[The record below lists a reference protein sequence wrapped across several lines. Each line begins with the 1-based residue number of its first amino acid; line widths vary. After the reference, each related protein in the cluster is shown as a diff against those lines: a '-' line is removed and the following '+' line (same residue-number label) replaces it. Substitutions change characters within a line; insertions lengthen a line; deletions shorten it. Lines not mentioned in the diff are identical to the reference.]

1 MELQLKLYDF
11 KWVFKKQINPKDV
24 FSDIAFQEQTN
35 WWQWDIGIVVKWL
48 LNDYKV
54 SDIIEIKDSIN
65 GARYTWILESIK
77 VVEFESWTTLELKF
91 LGVFTALNDLIFKS
105 WWLKTFTATWTPWN
119 LIKQVIDSFNAEY
132 WTIQDTQILQT
143 NLIRYTWTSIDVTW
157 TSVNIDFANDNC
169 LSAINKI
176 IKNTPFIYYI
186 WVDWI
191 ITVINKVNAIV
202 KTVTFEKEILSI
214 TREISKKDLSNKYY
228 LTWWTWIT
236 EKVYQNTTSQTT
248 LWIKEKV
255 SSDSNILDVATQDL
269 KGNEYITEN
278 YLEDNIV
285 VIKIKPNS
293 VSLIPLNKITTL
305 NSRNNISDEPITKIR
320 YQKEFTEI
328 YLWNFISLWK
338 IVQQKQ
344 L

>member
-1 MELQLKLYDF
+1 MELQLKLYDY
-11 KWVFKKQINPKDV
+11 KWVFKKQINPKDI

-35 WWQWDIGIVVKWL
+35 WWQWDISLVIKWI

-77 VVEFESWTTLELKF
+77 VVEFESWTTLDLKF
-91 LGVFTALNDLIFKS
+91 LGVFTALNDLIFKNA
-105 WWLKTFTATWTPWN
+105 WNKVFTLSWTPWN
-119 LIKQVIDSFNAEY
+119 LIKQVIDSFNTDY
-132 WTIQDTQILQT
+132 WTLTATQILQT
-143 NLIRYTWTSIDVTW
+143 NLIRYTLNSIDVTW
-157 TSVNIDFANDNC
+157 TSVNIDFKNDNC
-169 LSAINKI
+169 LNAINKI

-191 ITVINKVNAIV
+191 INIINKANANI
-202 KTVTFEKEILSI
+202 KLITFEKEILSI
-214 TREISKKDLSNKYY
+214 NREISKKQLINKYY
-228 LTWWTWIT
+228 LTWWTGVI
-236 EKVYQNTTSQTT
+236 EKTYQNITSQTT

-255 SSDSNILDVATQDL
+255 ITDSTILDIATQDT
-269 KGNEYITEN
+269 KWNEYITEN

-285 VIKIKPNS
+285 IIQIKPNS
-293 VSLIPLNKITTL
+293 INLSPLDKISTL
-305 NSRNNISDEPITKIR
+305 NSRNNIINEPITKIR

-328 YLWNFISLWK
+328 YLWDFISLWK